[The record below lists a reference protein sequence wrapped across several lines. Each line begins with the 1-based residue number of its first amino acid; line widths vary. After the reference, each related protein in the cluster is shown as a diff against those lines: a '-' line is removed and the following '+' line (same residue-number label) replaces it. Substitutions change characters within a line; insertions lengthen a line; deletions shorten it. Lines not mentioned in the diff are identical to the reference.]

1 MYNNYMLF
9 SSITFIYIF
18 LPWLFICYFA
28 VRSIPYKNAILL
40 VFSLFF
46 YAYGEPIYVFLLIFI
61 AFLNYFIALCINK
74 SKYTKMLKKGLFF
87 LIIGI
92 DICFILF
99 FKYINLLIDTFN
111 LLTNKNIA
119 NLNVALPLGIS
130 FFTFQI
136 ISYVADVFKGEVKI
150 QKSFPKFLLYISF
163 FPQLI
168 AGPIIKYKDI
178 EHQLDMRDI
187 NNENFIKGAYNF
199 SIGLAK
205 KVIVANV
212 LGNVAD
218 TMLHMNGENISVLTS
233 WYGIFIFSLQFYLDF
248 SGYSDMAIGLS
259 KMFGF
264 TFPENFNYPYIAT
277 SITDFWKRWHISLSS
292 FFREYVY
299 IPLGG
304 KYRHQIRN
312 LFIVWFL
319 TGLWHGANYNFIIW
333 GLYYFVFLVIE
344 KFILDKIFK
353 FLPIFIKNFFGFI
366 FTIFI
371 VMIANTIFY
380 FTNLSE
386 LINHLKI
393 MLFINKNP
401 ITNMYVISSFRE
413 NFFLIIFAII
423 ICTPILKII
432 KNKIFKNKNI
442 VSYNNAKINN
452 SINNNLK
459 IQKAK
464 NKSFTDLNIY
474 SNFEMIFDTCV
485 IIILMSLSTF
495 ELLGQSYNP
504 FLYFRF

>member
-1 MYNNYMLF
+1 MYGRARICKIYKNMYNTYMLF
-9 SSITFIYIF
+9 SSITFIYAF
-18 LPWLFICYFA
+18 LPILFICYFL
-28 VRSIPYKNAILL
+28 VKNINYKNAILL

-46 YAYGEPIYVFLLIFI
+46 YAYGEPIYVFLLITLTFI
-61 AFLNYFIALCINK
+61 NYIFAICINNV
-74 SKYTKMLKKGLFF
+74 KYAKYLKKALFF
-87 LIIGI
+87 TVILI
-92 DICFILF
+92 DIGFILY
-99 FKYINLLIDTFN
+99 FKYINLIIDTYN
-111 LLTNKNIA
+111 LLLSKNI
-119 NLNVALPLGIS
+119 NNIPVLLPLGIS

-136 ISYVADVFKGEVKI
+136 ITYVADVYKGDVKI
-150 QKSFPKFLLYISF
+150 QKSFAKFLLYISF

-178 EHQLDMRDI
+178 EKQLDNREI
-187 NNENFIKGAYNF
+187 NSKNFLKGAYNF

-218 TMLHMNGENISVLTS
+218 TMLHMNVDKISILTS
-233 WYGIFIFSLQFYLDF
+233 WYGIFVFSLQFYLDF

-304 KYRHQIRN
+304 KYRYQIRN

-319 TGLWHGANYNFIIW
+319 TGLWHGASYNFIIW
-333 GLYYFVFLVIE
+333 GLYYFIFLVIE

-353 FLPIFIKNFFGFI
+353 NINVIIKNFFGYI

-380 FTNLSE
+380 FTDLNE
-386 LINHLKI
+386 LINHIKI
-393 MLFINKNP
+393 MFFIDKSSFTD
-401 ITNMYVISSFRE
+401 IYVYSSFRE

-423 ICTPILKII
+423 ICTPLLKII
-432 KNKIFKNKNI
+432 KNKIFGNSLYDNINSKNK
-442 VSYNNAKINN
+442 
-452 SINNNLK
+452 
-459 IQKAK
+459 
-464 NKSFTDLNIY
+464 Y
-474 SNFEMIFDTCV
+474 SNKEMIFDTFV
-485 IIILMSLSTF
+485 IIILMALSTF

>member
-1 MYNNYMLF
+1 MYGRARICKIYKNMYNTYMLF
-9 SSITFIYIF
+9 SSITFIYAF
-18 LPWLFICYFA
+18 LPILFICYFL
-28 VRSIPYKNAILL
+28 VKNINYKNAILL

-46 YAYGEPIYVFLLIFI
+46 YAYGEPIYVFLLITLTFI
-61 AFLNYFIALCINK
+61 NYIFAICINNV
-74 SKYTKMLKKGLFF
+74 KYAKYLKKALFF
-87 LIIGI
+87 TVILI
-92 DICFILF
+92 DIGFILY
-99 FKYINLLIDTFN
+99 FKYINLIIDTYN
-111 LLTNKNIA
+111 LLLSKNI
-119 NLNVALPLGIS
+119 NNIPVLLPLGIS

-136 ISYVADVFKGEVKI
+136 ITYVADVYKGDVKI
-150 QKSFPKFLLYISF
+150 QKSFAKFLLYISF

-178 EHQLDMRDI
+178 EKQLDNREI
-187 NNENFIKGAYNF
+187 NSKNFLKGAYNF

-218 TMLHMNGENISVLTS
+218 TMLHMNVDKISILTS
-233 WYGIFIFSLQFYLDF
+233 WYGIFVFSLQFYLDF

-304 KYRHQIRN
+304 KYRYQIRN

-319 TGLWHGANYNFIIW
+319 TGLWHGASYNFIIW
-333 GLYYFVFLVIE
+333 GLYYFIFLVIE

-353 FLPIFIKNFFGFI
+353 NINVIIKNFFGYI

-371 VMIANTIFY
+371 VMKANTIFY
-380 FTNLSE
+380 FTDLNE
-386 LINHLKI
+386 LINHIKI
-393 MLFINKNP
+393 MFFIDKSSFTD
-401 ITNMYVISSFRE
+401 IYVYSSFRE

-423 ICTPILKII
+423 ICTPLLKII
-432 KNKIFKNKNI
+432 KNKIFGNSLYDNINSKNK
-442 VSYNNAKINN
+442 
-452 SINNNLK
+452 
-459 IQKAK
+459 
-464 NKSFTDLNIY
+464 Y
-474 SNFEMIFDTCV
+474 SNKEMIFDTFV
-485 IIILMSLSTF
+485 IIILMALSTF

>member
-1 MYNNYMLF
+1 MLF
-9 SSITFIYIF
+9 SSITFIYVF
-18 LPWLFICYFA
+18 MPLLFICYYLVKNIA
-28 VRSIPYKNAILL
+28 HKNAILL

-61 AFLNYFIALCINK
+61 VFLNYIFAICINK
-74 SKYTKMLKKGLFF
+74 LKYAKIPKICIFF
-87 LIIGI
+87 LIISI

-99 FKYINLLIDTFN
+99 FKYINLIIHTFN
-111 LLTNKNIA
+111 LISNKNIS
-119 NLNVALPLGIS
+119 NLNVTLPLGIS

-136 ISYVADVFKGEVKI
+136 ISYVADVYKGKVKV
-150 QKSFPKFLLYISF
+150 QKSFSKLLLYISF

-168 AGPIIKYKDI
+168 AGPIIQYKDI
-178 EHQLDMRDI
+178 EQQLDNRDI

-218 TMLHMNGENISVLTS
+218 NMLHINIDKVSILTS

-264 TFPENFNYPYIAT
+264 TFPENFNYPYIST

-304 KYRHQIRN
+304 KYKHQIRN

-319 TGLWHGANYNFIIW
+319 TGLWHGASYNFIIW
-333 GLYYFVFLVIE
+333 GLYYFIFLVIE
-344 KFILDKIFK
+344 KFILDKIFRK
-353 FLPIFIKNFFGFI
+353 IPIFIKKFFGFI

-371 VMIANTIFY
+371 VLIANTIFY
-380 FTNLSE
+380 FTDLNE
-386 LINHLKI
+386 LITHLKI
-393 MLFINKNP
+393 MFFINKNP
-401 ITNMYVISSFRE
+401 MTDIYVYSSFKE
-413 NFFLIIFAII
+413 YFFLIIFACII
-423 ICTPILKII
+423 STPLLKII
-432 KNKIFKNKNI
+432 KNKIFRTEINKSENKNFTI
-442 VSYNNAKINN
+442 INKYT
-452 SINNNLK
+452 NL
-459 IQKAK
+459 
-464 NKSFTDLNIY
+464 
-474 SNFEMIFDTCV
+474 EMIFDT
-485 IIILMSLSTF
+485 IIIILLMSLSTF

>member
-1 MYNNYMLF
+1 MYGRARICKIYKNMYNTYMLF
-9 SSITFIYIF
+9 SSITFIYAF
-18 LPWLFICYFA
+18 LPILFICYFL
-28 VRSIPYKNAILL
+28 VKNINYKNAILL

-46 YAYGEPIYVFLLIFI
+46 YAYGEPIYVFLLITLTFI
-61 AFLNYFIALCINK
+61 NYIFAICINNV
-74 SKYTKMLKKGLFF
+74 KYAKYLKKALFF
-87 LIIGI
+87 TVILI
-92 DICFILF
+92 DIGFILY
-99 FKYINLLIDTFN
+99 FKYINLIIDTYN
-111 LLTNKNIA
+111 LLLSKNI
-119 NLNVALPLGIS
+119 NNIPVLLPLGIS

-136 ISYVADVFKGEVKI
+136 ITYVADVYKGDVKI
-150 QKSFPKFLLYISF
+150 QKSFAKFLLYISF

-178 EHQLDMRDI
+178 EKQLDNREI
-187 NNENFIKGAYNF
+187 NSKNFLKGAYNF

-218 TMLHMNGENISVLTS
+218 TMLHMNVYKISILTS
-233 WYGIFIFSLQFYLDF
+233 WYGIFVFSLQFYLDF

-304 KYRHQIRN
+304 KYRYQIRN

-319 TGLWHGANYNFIIW
+319 TGLWHGASYNFIIW
-333 GLYYFVFLVIE
+333 GLYYFIFLVIE

-353 FLPIFIKNFFGFI
+353 NINVIIKNFFGYI

-371 VMIANTIFY
+371 VMKANTIFY
-380 FTNLSE
+380 FTDLNE
-386 LINHLKI
+386 LINHIKI
-393 MLFINKNP
+393 MFFIDKSSFTD
-401 ITNMYVISSFRE
+401 IYVYSSFRE

-423 ICTPILKII
+423 ICTPLLKII
-432 KNKIFKNKNI
+432 KNKIFGNSLYDNINSKNK
-442 VSYNNAKINN
+442 
-452 SINNNLK
+452 
-459 IQKAK
+459 
-464 NKSFTDLNIY
+464 Y
-474 SNFEMIFDTCV
+474 SNKEMIFDTFV
-485 IIILMSLSTF
+485 IIILMALSTF

>member
-1 MYNNYMLF
+1 M
-9 SSITFIYIF
+9 
-18 LPWLFICYFA
+18 
-28 VRSIPYKNAILL
+28 
-40 VFSLFF
+40 
-46 YAYGEPIYVFLLIFI
+46 
-61 AFLNYFIALCINK
+61 
-74 SKYTKMLKKGLFF
+74 
-87 LIIGI
+87 

-99 FKYINLLIDTFN
+99 FKYINLIISTFN
-111 LLTNKNIA
+111 LLANKNISS
-119 NLNVALPLGIS
+119 LNVALPLGIS

-136 ISYVADVFKGEVKI
+136 ISYVADVYKDEVRI
-150 QKSFPKFLLYISF
+150 QKSFAKFLLYISF

-178 EHQLDMRDI
+178 EHQLDNREI
-187 NNENFIKGAYNF
+187 NNEIFLKGAYNF

-218 TMLHMNGENISVLTS
+218 TMLHMNVDKISFLTS

-304 KYRHQIRN
+304 KYKHQIRN

-344 KFILDKIFK
+344 KFILDKIFRNIPK
-353 FLPIFIKNFFGFI
+353 IIKNFFGYI

-380 FTNLSE
+380 FTNLNE
-386 LINHLKI
+386 LINHLRV
-393 MLFINKNP
+393 MFLINKNP
-401 ITNMYVISSFRE
+401 LTDIYVNSSFRE
-413 NFFLIIFAII
+413 NFFLIIFAMI
-423 ICTPILKII
+423 ICTPILNII
-432 KNKIFKNKNI
+432 KNKIFR
-442 VSYNNAKINN
+442 N
-452 SINNNLK
+452 SK
-459 IQKAK
+459 YK
-464 NKSFTDLNIY
+464 Y
-474 SNFEMIFDTCV
+474 SNTEMIFDTCV
-485 IIILMSLSTF
+485 IILLMSLSTF

>member
-1 MYNNYMLF
+1 MLF
-9 SSITFIYIF
+9 SSITFIYAF
-18 LPWLFICYFA
+18 LPLLFICYFP
-28 VRSIPYKNAILL
+28 VKSIPYKNAILL

-61 AFLNYFIALCINK
+61 AFLNYIFALCINK
-74 SKYTKMLKKGLFF
+74 SKYAKMLKNCLFF
-87 LIIGI
+87 LIISI

-99 FKYINLLIDTFN
+99 FKYINLIIDTLN
-111 LLTNKNIA
+111 LFTNKNIL
-119 NLNVALPLGIS
+119 NLNIALPLGIS

-136 ISYVADVFKGEVKI
+136 ISYVADVYKDEVKI

-178 EHQLDMRDI
+178 DHQLDTRDI

-259 KMFGF
+259 KIFGF
-264 TFPENFNYPYIAT
+264 TFPENFNYPYIST

-304 KYRHQIRN
+304 KYKNQTRN

-344 KFILDKIFK
+344 KFILDKFFTFI
-353 FLPIFIKNFFGFI
+353 PIVIKKFFGFI

-380 FTNLSE
+380 FTNLNE

-393 MLFINKNP
+393 MFFINKNP

-432 KNKIFKNKNI
+432 KNKIFGNALYDNI
-442 VSYNNAKINN
+442 NSKIKYNNI
-452 SINNNLK
+452 
-459 IQKAK
+459 
-464 NKSFTDLNIY
+464 
-474 SNFEMIFDTCV
+474 EMIFDTLM